1 MSESWTLRCKRYPNL
16 MFGKAISNAKK
27 RAKKRGV
34 SFEIDR
40 NYLIELYES
49 QSGNCYYSGLPLHII
64 KDGSAKVHDEYKM
77 TLDCIDP
84 KLGYIKGN
92 VVWCCYCVNS
102 FKLNLPKDEMIKVCI
117 SILKNNNIKI

>member
-1 MSESWTLRCKRYPNL
+1 MKDSWTLRCKKFPNL
-16 MFGKAISNAKK
+16 MFGKALSNARK

-49 QSGNCYYSGLPLHII
+49 QSGNCYYSGIPLNVI
-64 KDGSAKVHDEYKM
+64 KNDSAKVHDEMKM
-77 TLDCIDP
+77 TLDCINP

-92 VVWCCYCVNS
+92 VVWCSYSVNS
-102 FKLNLPKDEMIKVCI
+102 FKQNLSKEEMIRICI
-117 SILKNNNIKI
+117 SILQNNNIKI